1 MSNAARRFLILL
13 FLAVIAAM
21 LYVTTVASLD
31 RNVLQG
37 GVGLWPDPWFV
48 ATLADAYF
56 GFLTFYVWVAY
67 KERRWPARI
76 AWFILIMTLGN
87 FAMAAYVLMQLW
99 HMRPGD
105 PWSRL
110 LLRSEES

>member
-1 MSNAARRFLILL
+1 MSAAARRFLILL

-31 RNVLQG
+31 RNVLEG

-67 KERRWPARI
+67 KETRWTARI
-76 AWFILIMTLGN
+76 AWFIAIMLLGN
-87 FAMAAYVLMQLW
+87 FAMAAYVLLQLFR
-99 HMRPGD
+99 MKPGD

-110 LLRSEES
+110 LLRS